1 MVFKVM
7 ELHNLV
13 FAPNITGL
21 IKSRGMQWAT
31 SEFEGNGNCEEK
43 FGRKPDVRKS
53 KSPVQI

>member
-1 MVFKVM
+1 M